1 MSNVI
6 QLHKNKC
13 GCDECDWMKD
23 LDEYEADL
31 ISFRTDPYAEG
42 KGHFLGLVAQ
52 IADNTTLPNA
62 VRFRACSML
71 WEHCGV
77 RPTLEKNLQQ
87 FDSLGRDMGWRWG
100 AGSLE
105 KWVIRQ

>member
-62 VRFRACSML
+62 CLLYTS
-71 WEHCGV
+71 
-77 RPTLEKNLQQ
+77 P
-87 FDSLGRDMGWRWG
+87 SPRDVEESRMPSS
-100 AGSLE
+100 A
-105 KWVIRQ
+105 